1 MQADQQVSLALVLW
15 SLEFSSTLLQLLW
28 IGSITSQKQQILKR
42 SPSLIPYPIWGCAC
56 LMTPLFLRVTKP
68 ILPVYLHLISE
79 RIAFYHRCVLPVPK
93 SVLSRVPMHLP
104 ESSSSLQLADPS
116 GYKALHL
123 KSAGFESKM
132 RATLRARARLHHKKY
147 FGDMGCLVHATRL
160 LQTQSTPMCCTGSCE
175 KGFGYGTTRPRQE
188 KIKMPLK
195 CTSATNSQRGG
206 THCCP
211 TLPLCRKNKSKTVKN
226 NLPVF
231 PS

>member
-42 SPSLIPYPIWGCAC
+42 SPSLIPHPIWGCAC
-56 LMTPLFLRVTKP
+56 L
-68 ILPVYLHLISE
+68 
-79 RIAFYHRCVLPVPK
+79 
-93 SVLSRVPMHLP
+93 VPMHLP